1 MVVAQPSACERAN
14 VLLLRHALLSAAP
27 AQTFGIITLM
37 FDNTVVSACLTY
49 FVQWLV
55 TKYRD
60 SAGKV
65 PTASCVHRGVC
76 VYVCVGGGAHNSI
89 PACLP
94 CALSLHTNHSTTLQE
109 RRLWTRGLWFESVV
123 SLATFNN
130 QLQPANKHVKI

>member
-1 MVVAQPSACERAN
+1 M
-14 VLLLRHALLSAAP
+14 LLLRHALLSAAP

-76 VYVCVGGGAHNSI
+76 VCVSGEGLTTVSLPACPVPFRYTPTTAQRCKKDGGG
-89 PACLP
+89 LEVYGLK
-94 CALSLHTNHSTTLQE
+94 AL
-109 RRLWTRGLWFESVV
+109 F
-123 SLATFNN
+123 
-130 QLQPANKHVKI
+130 P